1 MKEKYQLLAI
11 GPGEDEVVYAAQC
24 EMTARTECE
33 HNENKYATQC
43 EIITTKIREALGKIE
58 KNKVSNEKDR
68 ET

>member
-24 EMTARTECE
+24 EMTSMNRMRDNT
-33 HNENKYATQC
+33 NKDPS
-43 EIITTKIREALGKIE
+43 IKIREALGKIE
-58 KNKVSNEKDR
+58 NNKVSNETDR

>member
-33 HNENKYATQC
+33 HNKKYDATQC
-43 EIITTKIREALGKIE
+43 EHSKKDPR
-58 KNKVSNEKDR
+58 SNMEDR
-68 ET
+68 EE